1 MAIQKL
7 FSSLSN
13 AAAGGTYVG
22 EAGRLFYD
30 PVRGL
35 RVSDGSTPGGQPIP
49 VAVTAANIGDLVIT
63 GGSISTINP
72 NEDLTLVANG
82 TGSVNVYG
90 SFKVRTDGL
99 NSTTSFDVNPNG
111 FTTIN
116 VPTLGTGQNGLL
128 INGGTVG
135 AMAIPQVAGT
145 TLRLVGNDG
154 VSNTM
159 AIDAFGV
166 GTFPGTINRAGRGT
180 SASPTATKTGDTI
193 GRWGAVG
200 YGDTNFVIDN
210 GIGRAASDIRFVAT
224 EDFTDSHGGTQIQ
237 FYTSP
242 NGGTQRTLSVTMDY
256 TGITTGNIHS
266 TNVFVSGNTISTGT
280 TQAIGNFTANG
291 TSNLVG
297 VVTTQG
303 NLNVIGNFTGNGTSI
318 MLGTT
323 QAIGNFTANGT
334 SNLVGIVT
342 TQGNL
347 NVIGNI
353 SIDGTSIN
361 TGTTLMIGNTT
372 TIGTTT
378 LTGDV
383 HIAGNVDTTGA
394 TASFGTAAFTGA
406 VTIDGPM
413 TINNQISV
421 TALGNIK
428 FNDGTIQTTS
438 AVGSVANSN
447 HATLALGVSGTTK
460 TLTVSTDA
468 TPSNVP
474 STIVSRNSVGDI
486 AVGNI
491 TATNIS
497 TTSVTGN
504 TSIAGSM
511 IVYGNLQVVGTTT
524 SVNSTQLSIS
534 SLTLT
539 VANNASTGSQADS
552 AAFLVGTN
560 GEFADWTYDNSQR
573 AWRSNVSLVP
583 ATTLDGENLGSPT
596 RQWGNVYAG
605 EAYFSN
611 KLNVGVTPTVGYNTI
626 AQFTGNVN
634 TWNQLTN
641 QNLNAG
647 TTASTD
653 FIATNDIGTD
663 TANYIDMGI
672 NSSVNADPDYTIQKA
687 NDGYL
692 YVNGGN
698 ITLGTQSTGS
708 DIVFFTDGTLTAN
721 EAGRVHLGRWILGGV
736 DNGVDKLQVT
746 GNVTVGNIAA
756 TNLTNKFAT
765 ITANAV
771 SLQNQITGANAAIV
785 TANTGLKAYV
795 DGQVNTLNT
804 TITTANTNV
813 VSYVNGQITTV
824 TTAWQANAAGQANQ
838 ITGANTNISTNTTAI
853 ATLNANVG
861 AYELFANANVAGLQ
875 NQITGA
881 NTNIATG
888 VTNFNTLNAN
898 VGAFETYANTAIS
911 SITTNANANTA
922 AYLSIGITTNIVT
935 TGNVSAGNVLVGST
949 NYSNLSITSTAT
961 AADFTIGQTGATGN
975 LILNRQTNFAKDAH
989 VTGNVTVSANV
1000 TAANVNATLH
1010 GNVIG
1015 VASSLGTNT
1024 TSFATTFLTGQVNI
1038 PSQTIAK
1045 NTLAQDLTVTVTGLT
1060 TSHKVIVT
1068 PAADLNPGIVIGAAY
1083 PSSANTLGVQLQ
1095 NPNGGAITTSAFN
1108 LTYMAWI

>member
-7 FSSLSN
+7 FSSLSK
-13 AAAGGTYVG
+13 AATGGTYVG

-30 PVRGL
+30 PVKGL

-49 VAVTAANIGDLVIT
+49 VAVTGANIGDLLIT
-63 GGSISTINP
+63 GASISTLNP
-72 NEDLTLVANG
+72 NEDLTLAANG
-82 TGSVNVYG
+82 TGNVNVYG
-90 SFKVRTDGL
+90 SFLVHTDGL
-99 NSTTSFDVNPNG
+99 NSATSFDVNPLG
-111 FTTIN
+111 FTTIT
-116 VPTLGTGQNGLL
+116 VPTLGVGQNGLL
-128 INGGTVG
+128 INGGTDA
-135 AMAIPQVAGT
+135 AMSIPQVAGT

-200 YGDTNFVIDN
+200 YGDTNFVIDQ
-210 GIGRAASDIRFVAT
+210 GLGRAASDIRFVAT
-224 EDFTDSHGGTQIQ
+224 EDFTDTRGGTQIQ

-242 NGGTQRTLSVTMDY
+242 TGGTQRTLSVTMDY

-291 TSNLVG
+291 TSNLIG

-372 TIGTTT
+372 TVGTTT

-394 TASFGTAAFTGA
+394 TANFGTASFTGA
-406 VTIDGPM
+406 LAIDGPM
-413 TINNQISV
+413 TINSQISV

-447 HATLALGVSGTTK
+447 HATLALGVAGATK

-468 TPSNVP
+468 TPNNVP
-474 STIVSRNSVGDI
+474 STIVSRNSAGDI

-583 ATTLDGENLGSPT
+583 ATTLDGENLGSLT

-653 FIATNDIGTD
+653 FIAINDIGTD
-663 TANYIDMGI
+663 VANYIDMGI
-672 NSSVNADPDYTIQKA
+672 NSSVNTDPDYTIQKA

-756 TNLTNKFAT
+756 TNLTNRFTA

-785 TANTGLKAYV
+785 TANTGLKSYV
-795 DGQVNTLNT
+795 DSQVTTLNT
-804 TITTANTNV
+804 SI
-813 VSYVNGQITTV
+813 SGV

-861 AYELFANANVAGLQ
+861 AYELFANANVASLQ

-898 VGAFETYANTAIS
+898 VGAYQIYANANIGTATTN
-911 SITTNANANTA
+911 ITTLFSNAATQQTQITSLYTNANANTA
-922 AYLSIGITTNIVT
+922 AYLSNGISTNIVT
-935 TGNVSAGNVLVGST
+935 TGNVTAGNISVNASGTLSTPRVIINDGGLRTVVGGTTLTVDFNTDSRILWYVPTGDTTITLANYTAGAEVEVMIRMGASGRNIALGIAGVNNST
-949 NYSNLSITSTAT
+949 
-961 AADFTIGQTGATGN
+961 TGATTMVGHGVGA
-975 LILNRQTNFAKDAH
+975 LY
-989 VTGNVTVSANV
+989 GANQAV
-1000 TAANVNATLH
+1000 ALVYTCFDTTQANCYVR
-1010 GNVIG
+1010 
-1015 VASSLGTNT
+1015 ASY
-1024 TSFATTFLTGQVNI
+1024 V
-1038 PSQTIAK
+1038 
-1045 NTLAQDLTVTVTGLT
+1045 
-1060 TSHKVIVT
+1060 
-1068 PAADLNPGIVIGAAY
+1068 
-1083 PSSANTLGVQLQ
+1083 
-1095 NPNGGAITTSAFN
+1095 
-1108 LTYMAWI
+1108 